1 MNDFTKGFWGFFHWD
16 AEFSTELLN
25 FVYSFRFCFQHMKKS
40 KKLFVIVAILFVLAT
55 LVVGYDISRRTSFP
69 GSKKLLKE
77 SIAPTEE
84 ESDSVKVDNEQDKL
98 PNQWVRKSQEKRLM

>member
-1 MNDFTKGFWGFFHWD
+1 
-16 AEFSTELLN
+16 
-25 FVYSFRFCFQHMKKS
+25 
-40 KKLFVIVAILFVLAT
+40 
-55 LVVGYDISRRTSFP
+55 
-69 GSKKLLKE
+69 LKE